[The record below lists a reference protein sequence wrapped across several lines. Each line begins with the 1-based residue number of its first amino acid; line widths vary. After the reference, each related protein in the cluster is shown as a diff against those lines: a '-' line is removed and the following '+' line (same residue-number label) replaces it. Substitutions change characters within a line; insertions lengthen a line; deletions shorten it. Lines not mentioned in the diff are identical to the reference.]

1 MPSISNRLILRRLL
15 LLTVALALV
24 AAACG
29 DDEGDAAATTA
40 EQADTPAETTAA
52 TEAPM
57 EECELTVLFPV
68 NSPILHGFRVAQEA
82 GYLAEEGVNASYE
95 FFGGG
100 GEAITQLI
108 AGNGDAAI
116 VPVGNVVE
124 AIEEGNTDLRSL
136 WNYTY
141 GSIFYIATPTDSGI
155 TTAEDLA
162 GKKVGIS
169 DLAGGEVP
177 IVRGIIQ
184 SAGLTEQDVELIPV
198 GEGTALAVNA
208 VETGQVDA
216 VGGSINDIIALE
228 VQGLE
233 LNYIIPE
240 PLLELPAVGFVMK
253 EDVLNEK
260 SDCVQ
265 GFLRA
270 ATKGYYWAQVNPDNA
285 LELLKKVTPEQFT
298 DDTGDRIFQAVITL
312 TWVGDWPDTP
322 MGFQSADT
330 WGAFFD
336 FIGAERP
343 DVSLDEIVIDDYIA
357 GANDWDPAE
366 VEAEAAAYTP

>member
-1 MPSISNRLILRRLL
+1 MSLAQSRPISRRLL
-15 LLTVALALV
+15 LLGVVLFMLS
-24 AAACG
+24 AACG
-29 DDEGDAAATTA
+29 DGDSATTTEPAAAGGAATTA
-40 EQADTPAETTAA
+40 AVAEA
-52 TEAPM
+52 
-57 EECELTVLFPV
+57 CDLTVLFPV
-68 NSPILHGFRVAQEA
+68 NSPILHGFRVADEA
-82 GYLAEEGVNASYE
+82 GYLADEGVNAAYE

-155 TTAEDLA
+155 ATAEDLD

-177 IVRGIIQ
+177 IVRGIIA
-184 SAGLTEQDVELIPV
+184 SAGLTEADVELIPV

-233 LNYIIPE
+233 LNYIIPG

-253 EDVLNEK
+253 EEVLNEK

-270 ATKGYYWAQVNPDNA
+270 VTKGYYWAQVNPENTLA
-285 LELLKKVTPEQFT
+285 LLKKVTPEQFT
-298 DDTGDRIFQAVITL
+298 DDTGARIFDAVITL
-312 TWVGDWPDTP
+312 TWVKDWPNVP
-322 MGFQSADT
+322 MGFQSGDT

-343 DVSLDEIVIDDYIA
+343 DVPLGDIVIDDYIP
-357 GANDWDPAE
+357 GANDWDPAD
-366 VEAEAAAYTP
+366 VKADADAYTP